1 MNKENIIRAWKDRDF
16 RNSLTEDELNS
27 LPSNPAGMIDISDAE
42 LEMANGGN
50 QAAITTPVCV
60 TVTIGLGVT
69 KLISCGP
76 ACTQTVNIGTCGFSS
91 YGCCGSNFSG
101 NEY

>member
-1 MNKENIIRAWKDRDF
+1 MNKENIIRAWKDKDF

-50 QAAITTPVCV
+50 QAAITTPACATITITIGV
-60 TVTIGLGVT
+60 TVLA
-69 KLISCGP
+69 SCS
-76 ACTQTVNIGTCGFSS
+76 ACTKTVGLGTCGFSS